1 MLYRNIEL
9 IHTTVDF
16 LHCESDD
23 LSTAYKA
30 SFRCKGNVNT
40 NYIKKIIQDLKD
52 MEICERWQLKKVH
65 IRGDSIDRRAFLF
78 LRKCKE
84 KGLFEDFI
92 FEFSDAQFPKPGLK
106 LYFYVNGKI
115 KYIGVD
121 DAEYR
126 KGDYFEIDE
135 LKEDMRKLYPGISDS
150 KLVPFYVRNWV
161 IFSSVP
167 SDVEA
172 AFAEYLDVISESGGK
187 EKYAF
192 VIKVRPNGTREYTK
206 IQADEN
212 ENDLSD

>member
-1 MLYRNIEL
+1 
-9 IHTTVDF
+9 
-16 LHCESDD
+16 
-23 LSTAYKA
+23 
-30 SFRCKGNVNT
+30 
-40 NYIKKIIQDLKD
+40 
-52 MEICERWQLKKVH
+52 MEICERCQLKKVH
-65 IRGDSIDRRAFLF
+65 IRGDSIDRCAFLF

-84 KGLFEDFI
+84 RGMVWDFT

-121 DAEYR
+121 DVEYR
-126 KGDYFEIDE
+126 KGDYFETDE
-135 LKEDMRKLYPGISDS
+135 LKEDMRKLYPGVSDS
-150 KLVPFYVRNWV
+150 KLIPFYVRNWV

-192 VIKVRPNGTREYTK
+192 VIKVRPNGTRAY
-206 IQADEN
+206 DEMQVRKN
-212 ENDLSD
+212 ENNLSD